1 MPNAA
6 VVKAL
11 SAVLAAAPFAFGL
24 IRAIRT
30 GTDVRYVWVA
40 LAAMAGGMIVTGA
53 ARGFRRPLHPAGL
66 AAAVFVVSTALAVI
80 AALVLGTTLGPG
92 ILIVA
97 ASFAACFAAAS
108 FLVLLARR
116 AHR

>member
-6 VVKAL
+6 LVKVL
-11 SAVLAAAPFAFGL
+11 SAALAAAPFAFGL
-24 IRAIRT
+24 IRAVRT

-40 LAAMAGGMIVTGA
+40 LAAMAGGMVVTGV
-53 ARGFRRPLHPAGL
+53 ARGFRRPLRPAAL
-66 AAAVFVVSTALAVI
+66 AAAVFVVSTTLAVI
-80 AALVLGTTLGPG
+80 VALLLGTTLGPG

-108 FLVLLARR
+108 LLGVLARR
-116 AHR
+116 PR